1 MVDEFK
7 STSAPHEENQ
17 KNNPMGPPKSKQ
29 LSMVHVA
36 ILSGLIA
43 MASVNTKIA
52 GAAWLS
58 IVLVGAYTLFRRLWV
73 PRGGL
78 PVPERVNNPV
88 SSAATTWFLFAT
100 LALTLKAVAVL
111 YWDSGWEER
120 HAEIRLFLG
129 ALGSLGLAG
138 YYVRNRSQTL
148 LVLGLCCAGLA
159 AFALVFLHGGDGA
172 PTNRIPWASG
182 MSLLILASLGAAF
195 TVGRR
200 QRTILVLCSGLAT
213 FGVIAFSDT
222 RGAYPVGL
230 IWIIAL
236 FSMRT
241 ATFRDQAKAQ
251 RTAWGTKT
259 KSWLAMG
266 SISLAILPVLYLQGS
281 LESAYS
287 RVETATSEL
296 GAYMQGDDSSINTS
310 VGARLHMWSL
320 SVPVIVDN
328 VPWGVGKDERAA
340 QIRRWGVELNSPV
353 IQSLGHLHNEYLQ
366 TLLENGLW
374 GLASFLSYTAGML
387 FAARRLWKCNL
398 KVSSKGLVAIAAM
411 HSLAELTN
419 MNFAHNYYPT
429 LLSLSVAIAL
439 IFAQVE
445 AQKQGMLARK
455 I

>member
-1 MVDEFK
+1 M
-7 STSAPHEENQ
+7 
-17 KNNPMGPPKSKQ
+17 
-29 LSMVHVA
+29 
-36 ILSGLIA
+36 
-43 MASVNTKIA
+43 
-52 GAAWLS
+52 
-58 IVLVGAYTLFRRLWV
+58 
-73 PRGGL
+73 
-78 PVPERVNNPV
+78 
-88 SSAATTWFLFAT
+88 
-100 LALTLKAVAVL
+100 L

-148 LVLGLCCAGLA
+148 LVLGLCFAGLA

-241 ATFRDQAKAQ
+241 VTFRDQARAQ
-251 RTAWGTKT
+251 RTAWETKT

-328 VPWGVGKDERAA
+328 LPWGVGKDERAA

-429 LLSLSVAIAL
+429 LLSLSVAITL